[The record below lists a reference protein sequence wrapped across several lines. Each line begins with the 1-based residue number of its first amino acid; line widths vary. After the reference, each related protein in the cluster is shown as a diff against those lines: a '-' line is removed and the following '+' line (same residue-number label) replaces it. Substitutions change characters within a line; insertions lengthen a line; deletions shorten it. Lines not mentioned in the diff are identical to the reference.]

1 MHYCELEK
9 KKKKNEKSIHPLK
22 NQCNVSM
29 FFCAHTLH
37 FEGKK
42 KQWKR
47 RGWNSQWKRNKRTSM
62 HEYFSNITI
71 YIWRKHL
78 YLHHC
83 RLCGRQEGMKPL
95 LLAASA
101 FKEFFFSP
109 QNLYVNLS
117 AFLHYNNGRVLNT
130 NGKRGIRQTAYFN
143 ILFPPTKLYR
153 HYQPTTITPPFM
165 CIFQK
170 KKKNFFL
177 LYTL

>member
-1 MHYCELEK
+1 MQCVHVFVPIHY
-9 KKKKNEKSIHPLK
+9 IF
-22 NQCNVSM
+22 Q
-29 FFCAHTLH
+29 
-37 FEGKK
+37 GKK

-62 HEYFSNITI
+62 HEYSSNITI

-83 RLCGRQEGMKPL
+83 RCVAGRREWN
-95 LLAASA
+95 LASRYC
-101 FKEFFFSP
+101 FSKSFSP

-165 CIFQK
+165 YIFQK
-170 KKKNFFL
+170 KNSSPLHFRTKILYVLSFL
-177 LYTL
+177 MYPLYIIYP